1 MQNNSN
7 LISFRS
13 RVEKS
18 ALLFYCSKEGG
29 EDLARLELSVYLA
42 DIEPIRSLISILS
55 HIAEDERV
63 PLSYRVDIGKALLPW
78 LAEGKEVDG

>member
-1 MQNNSN
+1 MA
-7 LISFRS
+7 
-13 RVEKS
+13 K
-18 ALLFYCSKEGG
+18 
-29 EDLARLELSVYLA
+29 LELSVYLA